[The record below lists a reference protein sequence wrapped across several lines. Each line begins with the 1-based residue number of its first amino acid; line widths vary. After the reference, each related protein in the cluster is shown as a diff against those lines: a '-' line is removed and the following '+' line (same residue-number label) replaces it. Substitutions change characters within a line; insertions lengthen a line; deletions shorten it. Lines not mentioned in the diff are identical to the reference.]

1 MKNLQNPPR
10 LTSLLDESAG
20 YSRGSNRIGVK
31 HMSLRQSGTTIAGIL
46 IGLVLGLV
54 VAVLVAIFVT
64 KAPVPFVN
72 KAPKTGERSLEPK
85 TAADA
90 PDPNKPLQG
99 KNAKTS
105 DPSGQTAQTG
115 AAPENKDSILGLLG
129 SLGKENTPAQ
139 KDAAKADASKTDPT
153 KADVT
158 KSDAT
163 KQDPSKSA
171 KASDTKT
178 DSAKADAAKP
188 ADPDGTRYL
197 LQAGAFRERDDA
209 EAMKGKLAL
218 LGMEARI
225 STIERDGNTIYRV
238 RTGPYKQLD
247 DANSV
252 RKRMAD
258 GGVETSLVPIRQQQ

>member
-1 MKNLQNPPR
+1 MKTLPSLQTMPLMN
-10 LTSLLDESAG
+10 TKLLG
-20 YSRGSNRIGVK
+20 SRSR
-31 HMSLRQSGTTIAGIL
+31 SPQAGTTIVGML

-72 KAPKTGERSLEPK
+72 KAPKTGEKVLEPK
-85 TAADA
+85 TAGDA
-90 PDPNKPLQG
+90 PDPNKSLHS
-99 KNAKTS
+99 KNSKTS
-105 DPSGQTAQTG
+105 DPAAPASGQTE
-115 AAPENKDSILGLLG
+115 PENKDSILGLLG
-129 SLGKENTPAQ
+129 SLGKENLPPQ
-139 KDAAKADASKTDPT
+139 KEATKADPT
-153 KADVT
+153 KPVKSSET
-158 KSDAT
+158 KSDNI
-163 KQDPSKSA
+163 
-171 KASDTKT
+171 
-178 DSAKADAAKP
+178 KP

-225 STIERDGNTIYRV
+225 STVERDGNTIYRV